1 MLVAYVLGQPPRIED
16 LFSMTPVTV
25 SRIGEPSQDDKNGNG
40 EAMPADAG
48 CVSTPAFKSVTDAM
62 AYLRQHDVQFVL
74 AQFVDIHGVAKTK
87 SVPVSHFQDILDE
100 GAGFAGFALWGFG
113 MQPHHPDYMARGELS
128 TLSRVPWQPG
138 YARIVCTGYV
148 NNQPY
153 PYDTRW
159 ILNQQM
165 KRLAERGWTLNTGL
179 EPEFMLMSRN
189 PDGTVCSADET
200 DTLDKP
206 CYDYKGLSRSRVFL
220 EKLVGSLQQAGID
233 VYQIDHEDSNGQFEV
248 NFRYSDAVTTADR
261 MVFIRMAAGEIA
273 RELKTI
279 CTFMPKP
286 MSNRTGSGM
295 HMHLSIAPLEG
306 CGNLF
311 TDDSDSHK
319 LGLSKLAYQ
328 FLGGL
333 LKHAGALAALCAP
346 TVNSYKRLVVG
357 RSLSG
362 ATWAP
367 AYISYGDNNRT
378 SMVRVPYGRL
388 ELRLSDS
395 SCNPYLATAA
405 VIAAGLDGIDN
416 DINPG
421 PPHNFN
427 HYTTSE
433 EELARLGIGVLP
445 QTLHEALAALEQ
457 DGLFARALGSDFLRE
472 FITIKRMEWV
482 EYQRH
487 VSDWEVDRYLQY
499 F

>member
-1 MLVAYVLGQPPRIED
+1 MPTTAREGS
-16 LFSMTPVTV
+16 FSMSMSIVPSV
-25 SRIGEPSQDDKNGNG
+25 GELSQLDNNGNG
-40 EAMPADAG
+40 EALPPMPGAAPA
-48 CVSTPAFKSVTDAM
+48 PAFKTVTEAL
-62 AYLRQHDVQFVL
+62 AYLRQHEVRYIL

-87 SVPVSHFQDILDE
+87 SVPISHFQDILDE

-113 MQPHHPDYMARGELS
+113 MQPHHPDYMARGELN
-128 TLSRVPWQPG
+128 TLSLVPWQPG

-148 NNQPY
+148 NNKPY

-179 EPEFMLMSRN
+179 EPEFMLMARKA
-189 PDGTVCSADET
+189 DGSVCSADET

-220 EKLVGSLQQAGID
+220 ERLVESLQRAGID

-248 NFRYSDAVTTADR
+248 NFRFSDAVATADR

-273 RELKTI
+273 RELGTI

-286 MSNRTGSGM
+286 MSSRTGSGM
-295 HMHLSIAPLEG
+295 HMHMSISPLEG
-306 CGNLF
+306 NANLF
-311 TDDSDSHK
+311 TDPSDPNK
-319 LGLSKLAYQ
+319 LGLSKLAYK

-378 SMVRVPYGRL
+378 SMVRVPFGRL

-416 DINPG
+416 DIDPG

-433 EELARLGIGVLP
+433 AELAALGIGVLP
-445 QTLHEALAALEQ
+445 QTLHEALGALEN
-457 DGLFARALGSDFLRE
+457 DSLFASALGADFLGE
-472 FITIKRMEWV
+472 FMGIKRMEWV